1 MTWSRRLPQPL
12 RLNDGRTIATLAQA
26 RDLMLALARERETN
40 PQWRDAAELLMKAA
54 YRGRQASIHDAGA
67 QLSRA
72 LRADGLI

>member
-1 MTWSRRLPQPL
+1 MTWSRRLPQPV

-26 RDLMLALARERETN
+26 RDLMLTLAEQRQTN
-40 PQWRDAAELLMKAA
+40 PHWRDAAELLMKAA
-54 YRGRQASIHDAGA
+54 YRGRQDPIHDAGA

>member
-26 RDLMLALARERETN
+26 RDLMLALAEERETN
-40 PQWRDAAELLMKAA
+40 PHWREAAELLIKAA
-54 YRGRQASIHDAGA
+54 YRGRQASIQDAGA

-72 LRADGLI
+72 LHADGLI